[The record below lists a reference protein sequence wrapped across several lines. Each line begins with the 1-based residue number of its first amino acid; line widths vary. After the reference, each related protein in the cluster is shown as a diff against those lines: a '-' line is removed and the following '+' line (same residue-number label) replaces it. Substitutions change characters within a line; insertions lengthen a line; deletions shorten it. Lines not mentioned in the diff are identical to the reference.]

1 MAWPFMIPRIGFE
14 KVVVSL
20 KVNVQIVDDDDDS
33 ARDIGK
39 GRIKLVTS
47 TVKHIHR
54 FIDEEVIM
62 KLKLHKLNFA
72 FHRKRYRTGG
82 YERRVALL
90 VAN

>member
-1 MAWPFMIPRIGFE
+1 MIPRIGFE

-47 TVKHIHR
+47 TVEHR
-54 FIDEEVIM
+54 HTRGSHNEIKVAQV
-62 KLKLHKLNFA
+62 KLCISPKEIQNM
-72 FHRKRYRTGG
+72 GI
-82 YERRVALL
+82 
-90 VAN
+90 